1 MTKKL
6 YNCPSVEVI
15 AVQATNNLLGAS
27 KPFTG
32 GGGATDPNTQ
42 PMY

>member
-6 YNCPSVEVI
+6 YNCPAVEVVTI
-15 AVQATNNLLGAS
+15 QATYNLLGAS

-32 GGGATDPNTQ
+32 SETGADGSQ
-42 PMY
+42 PIY